1 MCAHLAISAA
11 SEATGAMSGVCAVAV
26 GALAGLIGLKVSF
39 AAPPRAPKKRQP
51 RNGVTERERPRCFCE
66 PLGAEPMS
74 IRSRLPRASVAK
86 GPPGISFHSSEA
98 ADHLNC
104 TRVSTGHW
112 CGTGLKKA
120 HLTLRVSLA
129 RLFLAIARHG
139 VTGSALEPYTGAS
152 RAGVRLK
159 TRDKCGLGQLR
170 LDTDGPGPGER
181 QRRRARELRAGNSA
195 SWHLLRDTVTRG
207 RSSLSA
213 RHLAFSVALL
223 AQAHQYQV

>member
-1 MCAHLAISAA
+1 
-11 SEATGAMSGVCAVAV
+11 MSGVCAVAV

-120 HLTLRVSLA
+120 HLSVRVFLA
-129 RLFLAIARHG
+129 RLLTGGALCR
-139 VTGSALEPYTGAS
+139 GSANP
-152 RAGVRLK
+152 
-159 TRDKCGLGQLR
+159 LGFS
-170 LDTDGPGPGER
+170 P
-181 QRRRARELRAGNSA
+181 A
-195 SWHLLRDTVTRG
+195 LLRGGAGLRTDRSTSQPHIHPVYIYSRCKYREATSAGRRTRL
-207 RSSLSA
+207 SSNSSSNLD
-213 RHLAFSVALL
+213 
-223 AQAHQYQV
+223 

>member
-39 AAPPRAPKKRQP
+39 AAPPRASKKRQP

-112 CGTGLKKA
+112 CGTGSKK
-120 HLTLRVSLA
+120 R
-129 RLFLAIARHG
+129 I
-139 VTGSALEPYTGAS
+139 
-152 RAGVRLK
+152 
-159 TRDKCGLGQLR
+159 
-170 LDTDGPGPGER
+170 
-181 QRRRARELRAGNSA
+181 
-195 SWHLLRDTVTRG
+195 
-207 RSSLSA
+207 
-213 RHLAFSVALL
+213 
-223 AQAHQYQV
+223 

>member
-120 HLTLRVSLA
+120 HLTVRVSLA
-129 RLFLAIARHG
+129 RLFFPHTAVCCCAAH
-139 VTGSALEPYTGAS
+139 GAS
-152 RAGVRLK
+152 GAPASPQSVALVRRGFVGTHVSSARRDGGGFCALRQRDVPDAGVRRPESPHEPRPT
-159 TRDKCGLGQLR
+159 TR
-170 LDTDGPGPGER
+170 
-181 QRRRARELRAGNSA
+181 
-195 SWHLLRDTVTRG
+195 
-207 RSSLSA
+207 
-213 RHLAFSVALL
+213 
-223 AQAHQYQV
+223 

>member
-98 ADHLNC
+98 PDHLNC

-120 HLTLRVSLA
+120 HLTVRVSLA
-129 RLFLAIARHG
+129 RLFSVG
-139 VTGSALEPYTGAS
+139 VDG
-152 RAGVRLK
+152 
-159 TRDKCGLGQLR
+159 KCG
-170 LDTDGPGPGER
+170 DGR
-181 QRRRARELRAGNSA
+181 QRACLMAARGKI
-195 SWHLLRDTVTRG
+195 G
-207 RSSLSA
+207 RSERPLGENEWAVHRSE
-213 RHLAFSVALL
+213 RH
-223 AQAHQYQV
+223 

>member
-104 TRVSTGHW
+104 TPPDPCVDGALVWNRAQ
-112 CGTGLKKA
+112 K
-120 HLTLRVSLA
+120 
-129 RLFLAIARHG
+129 
-139 VTGSALEPYTGAS
+139 SAFD
-152 RAGVRLK
+152 RAGF
-159 TRDKCGLGQLR
+159 
-170 LDTDGPGPGER
+170 
-181 QRRRARELRAGNSA
+181 
-195 SWHLLRDTVTRG
+195 
-207 RSSLSA
+207 
-213 RHLAFSVALL
+213 FS
-223 AQAHQYQV
+223 

>member
-86 GPPGISFHSSEA
+86 GPPGISF
-98 ADHLNC
+98 
-104 TRVSTGHW
+104 R
-112 CGTGLKKA
+112 GTGVEPGSKK
-120 HLTLRVSLA
+120 R
-129 RLFLAIARHG
+129 I
-139 VTGSALEPYTGAS
+139 
-152 RAGVRLK
+152 
-159 TRDKCGLGQLR
+159 
-170 LDTDGPGPGER
+170 
-181 QRRRARELRAGNSA
+181 
-195 SWHLLRDTVTRG
+195 
-207 RSSLSA
+207 
-213 RHLAFSVALL
+213 
-223 AQAHQYQV
+223 

>member
-51 RNGVTERERPRCFCE
+51 RNGVTQRERPRCFCE

-98 ADHLNC
+98 PDHLNC

-112 CGTGLKKA
+112 
-120 HLTLRVSLA
+120 
-129 RLFLAIARHG
+129 
-139 VTGSALEPYTGAS
+139 
-152 RAGVRLK
+152 
-159 TRDKCGLGQLR
+159 
-170 LDTDGPGPGER
+170 
-181 QRRRARELRAGNSA
+181 
-195 SWHLLRDTVTRG
+195 
-207 RSSLSA
+207 
-213 RHLAFSVALL
+213 
-223 AQAHQYQV
+223 

>member
-120 HLTLRVSLA
+120 HLTVRVSLA
-129 RLFLAIARHG
+129 RLF
-139 VTGSALEPYTGAS
+139 
-152 RAGVRLK
+152 GVRSGGPAPSSGTAIR
-159 TRDKCGLGQLR
+159 TR
-170 LDTDGPGPGER
+170 
-181 QRRRARELRAGNSA
+181 
-195 SWHLLRDTVTRG
+195 WRDWK
-207 RSSLSA
+207 A
-213 RHLAFSVALL
+213 P
-223 AQAHQYQV
+223 

>member
-120 HLTLRVSLA
+120 HLTVRVSLA
-129 RLFLAIARHG
+129 RLFFAVKPPPPQPAQGRTHFPPFKG
-139 VTGSALEPYTGAS
+139 GFEVDETSSPPNNEKRKKRRGTG
-152 RAGVRLK
+152 RKR
-159 TRDKCGLGQLR
+159 R
-170 LDTDGPGPGER
+170 LDVGHTMAAL
-181 QRRRARELRAGNSA
+181 Q
-195 SWHLLRDTVTRG
+195 TRSG
-207 RSSLSA
+207 SC
-213 RHLAFSVALL
+213 
-223 AQAHQYQV
+223 Q

>member
-104 TRVSTGHW
+104 TRVTGVEP
-112 CGTGLKKA
+112 GSKEA
-120 HLTLRVSLA
+120 HLPVRVSLA
-129 RLFLAIARHG
+129 RLFSSEARIVMW
-139 VTGSALEPYTGAS
+139 VTPAAAPATP
-152 RAGVRLK
+152 V
-159 TRDKCGLGQLR
+159 
-170 LDTDGPGPGER
+170 
-181 QRRRARELRAGNSA
+181 
-195 SWHLLRDTVTRG
+195 
-207 RSSLSA
+207 
-213 RHLAFSVALL
+213 SVCLW
-223 AQAHQYQV
+223 

>member
-112 CGTGLKKA
+112 CGTGVKKA
-120 HLTLRVSLA
+120 HLTVRVSLA
-129 RLFLAIARHG
+129 RLFPKTLLVQQPWVQCLLLLG
-139 VTGSALEPYTGAS
+139 GSGSPPAAALCCWGGQTPPAAQGDFLDLEP
-152 RAGVRLK
+152 
-159 TRDKCGLGQLR
+159 
-170 LDTDGPGPGER
+170 
-181 QRRRARELRAGNSA
+181 
-195 SWHLLRDTVTRG
+195 
-207 RSSLSA
+207 
-213 RHLAFSVALL
+213 
-223 AQAHQYQV
+223 

>member
-120 HLTLRVSLA
+120 HLTVRVSLA
-129 RLFLAIARHG
+129 RLFEVCVVFRVWCLLADRTDSKCAPSTPRVRQG
-139 VTGSALEPYTGAS
+139 GELALIQGDTN
-152 RAGVRLK
+152 RAHVHAVDAPWMR
-159 TRDKCGLGQLR
+159 
-170 LDTDGPGPGER
+170 PG
-181 QRRRARELRAGNSA
+181 ARE
-195 SWHLLRDTVTRG
+195 T
-207 RSSLSA
+207 
-213 RHLAFSVALL
+213 
-223 AQAHQYQV
+223 

>member
-120 HLTLRVSLA
+120 HLTVRVSLA
-129 RLFLAIARHG
+129 RLFHTR
-139 VTGSALEPYTGAS
+139 AS
-152 RAGVRLK
+152 TCIRS
-159 TRDKCGLGQLR
+159 
-170 LDTDGPGPGER
+170 P
-181 QRRRARELRAGNSA
+181 RELSPP
-195 SWHLLRDTVTRG
+195 V
-207 RSSLSA
+207 SA
-213 RHLAFSVALL
+213 R
-223 AQAHQYQV
+223 

>member
-86 GPPGISFHSSEA
+86 GPPGISFHSSGA

-104 TRVSTGHW
+104 SRILESIDAACRPCRPHRGVLRPIERLPWPRPWREGA
-112 CGTGLKKA
+112 CG
-120 HLTLRVSLA
+120 SPA
-129 RLFLAIARHG
+129 RRWTDPVA
-139 VTGSALEPYTGAS
+139 
-152 RAGVRLK
+152 
-159 TRDKCGLGQLR
+159 LR
-170 LDTDGPGPGER
+170 LRNP
-181 QRRRARELRAGNSA
+181 
-195 SWHLLRDTVTRG
+195 
-207 RSSLSA
+207 
-213 RHLAFSVALL
+213 
-223 AQAHQYQV
+223 

>member
-98 ADHLNC
+98 PDHLNC

-120 HLTLRVSLA
+120 HLTVRVSLA
-129 RLFLAIARHG
+129 RLLHCQVPLSDQLSGA
-139 VTGSALEPYTGAS
+139 VSAVGCCPVL
-152 RAGVRLK
+152 V
-159 TRDKCGLGQLR
+159 
-170 LDTDGPGPGER
+170 
-181 QRRRARELRAGNSA
+181 
-195 SWHLLRDTVTRG
+195 
-207 RSSLSA
+207 
-213 RHLAFSVALL
+213 
-223 AQAHQYQV
+223 

>member
-120 HLTLRVSLA
+120 HLTVRVSLA
-129 RLFLAIARHG
+129 RLFYFLLTHSG
-139 VTGSALEPYTGAS
+139 FWSQFS
-152 RAGVRLK
+152 HH
-159 TRDKCGLGQLR
+159 
-170 LDTDGPGPGER
+170 
-181 QRRRARELRAGNSA
+181 RRAHPSSKSSRKGLEGSK
-195 SWHLLRDTVTRG
+195 RG
-207 RSSLSA
+207 SQALNLSA
-213 RHLAFSVALL
+213 RPMQMSFWVSV
-223 AQAHQYQV
+223 H

>member
-120 HLTLRVSLA
+120 HLTVRVSLA
-129 RLFLAIARHG
+129 RLFLCVSDFLSIKQ
-139 VTGSALEPYTGAS
+139 AS
-152 RAGVRLK
+152 FCV
-159 TRDKCGLGQLR
+159 
-170 LDTDGPGPGER
+170 
-181 QRRRARELRAGNSA
+181 
-195 SWHLLRDTVTRG
+195 
-207 RSSLSA
+207 
-213 RHLAFSVALL
+213 
-223 AQAHQYQV
+223 

>member
-120 HLTLRVSLA
+120 HLTVRVSLA
-129 RLFLAIARHG
+129 RLLAAAWAVCGLVAVGDMVLVYGPHFPHSPLPAGR
-139 VTGSALEPYTGAS
+139 AS
-152 RAGVRLK
+152 RGNFE
-159 TRDKCGLGQLR
+159 GLCHR
-170 LDTDGPGPGER
+170 SGPKPCAR
-181 QRRRARELRAGNSA
+181 PRREG
-195 SWHLLRDTVTRG
+195 
-207 RSSLSA
+207 
-213 RHLAFSVALL
+213 SVAPPPE
-223 AQAHQYQV
+223 

>member
-120 HLTLRVSLA
+120 HLTVRVSLA
-129 RLFLAIARHG
+129 RLFGPGSEVANRTPSAPRSVDEEGGKEGHVHALGSGARLRPIRPTSINQQG
-139 VTGSALEPYTGAS
+139 QP
-152 RAGVRLK
+152 AGVGGGTLPKSTLR
-159 TRDKCGLGQLR
+159 RDE
-170 LDTDGPGPGER
+170 PAPSS
-181 QRRRARELRAGNSA
+181 AGTHWVHCRTAVSYGMKKGF
-195 SWHLLRDTVTRG
+195 W
-207 RSSLSA
+207 
-213 RHLAFSVALL
+213 
-223 AQAHQYQV
+223 

>member
-86 GPPGISFHSSEA
+86 GPPGISFHFSEA

-120 HLTLRVSLA
+120 HLTVRVSLA
-129 RLFLAIARHG
+129 RLLCGAGGTTVLSGARSVDH
-139 VTGSALEPYTGAS
+139 
-152 RAGVRLK
+152 
-159 TRDKCGLGQLR
+159 RDRRPAEIGIQLY
-170 LDTDGPGPGER
+170 E
-181 QRRRARELRAGNSA
+181 
-195 SWHLLRDTVTRG
+195 
-207 RSSLSA
+207 
-213 RHLAFSVALL
+213 
-223 AQAHQYQV
+223 

>member
-104 TRVSTGHW
+104 TRVSTGALVWNRAQKSAFDRAGSRGSRGGYPLAALGSEDW
-112 CGTGLKKA
+112 CNPSHGGVFSDGRPSVHGVATSPTA
-120 HLTLRVSLA
+120 PASSRVS
-129 RLFLAIARHG
+129 
-139 VTGSALEPYTGAS
+139 
-152 RAGVRLK
+152 
-159 TRDKCGLGQLR
+159 
-170 LDTDGPGPGER
+170 
-181 QRRRARELRAGNSA
+181 RE
-195 SWHLLRDTVTRG
+195 
-207 RSSLSA
+207 
-213 RHLAFSVALL
+213 
-223 AQAHQYQV
+223 

>member
-1 MCAHLAISAA
+1 
-11 SEATGAMSGVCAVAV
+11 MSGVCAVAV

-74 IRSRLPRASVAK
+74 IRSRLPRASVSK

-120 HLTLRVSLA
+120 HLTVRVSLA
-129 RLFLAIARHG
+129 RLFQQH
-139 VTGSALEPYTGAS
+139 SQKNPHS
-152 RAGVRLK
+152 RLK
-159 TRDKCGLGQLR
+159 SAKSLFHPFRT
-170 LDTDGPGPGER
+170 GPAVCAGCP
-181 QRRRARELRAGNSA
+181 RRVTVTPTSSGSLTHRPVSPLHPASTRARVQLTRASPN
-195 SWHLLRDTVTRG
+195 RR
-207 RSSLSA
+207 
-213 RHLAFSVALL
+213 
-223 AQAHQYQV
+223 

>member
-1 MCAHLAISAA
+1 
-11 SEATGAMSGVCAVAV
+11 MSGVCAVAV

-120 HLTLRVSLA
+120 HLTVRVSLA
-129 RLFLAIARHG
+129 RLL
-139 VTGSALEPYTGAS
+139 
-152 RAGVRLK
+152 
-159 TRDKCGLGQLR
+159 
-170 LDTDGPGPGER
+170 
-181 QRRRARELRAGNSA
+181 QRRRSRRTTSPSPSTGPSSARCGGSCRRTAAITGRRAWA
-195 SWHLLRDTVTRG
+195 LKCTT
-207 RSSLSA
+207 SSLRWRA
-213 RHLAFSVALL
+213 RTLTQMPSHAARLKQRGA
-223 AQAHQYQV
+223 

>member
-120 HLTLRVSLA
+120 HLTVRVSLA
-129 RLFLAIARHG
+129 RLFAARTRSKYVHKRSTKPIADAE
-139 VTGSALEPYTGAS
+139 SAPRNAGA
-152 RAGVRLK
+152 RFELK
-159 TRDKCGLGQLR
+159 LSYVLSLILSLNTR
-170 LDTDGPGPGER
+170 
-181 QRRRARELRAGNSA
+181 NSDLQ
-195 SWHLLRDTVTRG
+195 SC
-207 RSSLSA
+207 
-213 RHLAFSVALL
+213 
-223 AQAHQYQV
+223 

>member
-120 HLTLRVSLA
+120 HLTVRVSLA
-129 RLFLAIARHG
+129 RL
-139 VTGSALEPYTGAS
+139 LEPI
-152 RAGVRLK
+152 L
-159 TRDKCGLGQLR
+159 
-170 LDTDGPGPGER
+170 
-181 QRRRARELRAGNSA
+181 RARDFTQLTQTTG
-195 SWHLLRDTVTRG
+195 G
-207 RSSLSA
+207 RTSINKKSVVKLLSA
-213 RHLAFSVALL
+213 TAAKSDIA
-223 AQAHQYQV
+223 A

>member
-98 ADHLNC
+98 ADQ
-104 TRVSTGHW
+104 
-112 CGTGLKKA
+112 LKLHPCVAGALVWNRAQK
-120 HLTLRVSLA
+120 
-129 RLFLAIARHG
+129 
-139 VTGSALEPYTGAS
+139 SAFD
-152 RAGVRLK
+152 RAGF
-159 TRDKCGLGQLR
+159 
-170 LDTDGPGPGER
+170 
-181 QRRRARELRAGNSA
+181 
-195 SWHLLRDTVTRG
+195 
-207 RSSLSA
+207 
-213 RHLAFSVALL
+213 FS
-223 AQAHQYQV
+223 

>member
-74 IRSRLPRASVAK
+74 IRSRLPRAPVAK

-120 HLTLRVSLA
+120 HLTVRVSLA
-129 RLFLAIARHG
+129 RL
-139 VTGSALEPYTGAS
+139 LEPI
-152 RAGVRLK
+152 L
-159 TRDKCGLGQLR
+159 
-170 LDTDGPGPGER
+170 
-181 QRRRARELRAGNSA
+181 RARDFTQLTQTTG
-195 SWHLLRDTVTRG
+195 G
-207 RSSLSA
+207 RTSINKKSVVKLLSA
-213 RHLAFSVALL
+213 TAAKSDIA
-223 AQAHQYQV
+223 A

>member
-120 HLTLRVSLA
+120 HLTVRVSLA
-129 RLFLAIARHG
+129 RLLAAEAPWGRK
-139 VTGSALEPYTGAS
+139 VDAGS
-152 RAGVRLK
+152 R
-159 TRDKCGLGQLR
+159 TRQTVATPRGTHVPPTSPPPL
-170 LDTDGPGPGER
+170 
-181 QRRRARELRAGNSA
+181 RRRRSTAGP
-195 SWHLLRDTVTRG
+195 
-207 RSSLSA
+207 RS
-213 RHLAFSVALL
+213 RR
-223 AQAHQYQV
+223 

>member
-98 ADHLNC
+98 ADHQ
-104 TRVSTGHW
+104 TAPVSTGHW

-120 HLTLRVSLA
+120 HLTVRVSLA
-129 RLFLAIARHG
+129 RLLVSPTSVFARCPP
-139 VTGSALEPYTGAS
+139 SPLPPA
-152 RAGVRLK
+152 
-159 TRDKCGLGQLR
+159 
-170 LDTDGPGPGER
+170 
-181 QRRRARELRAGNSA
+181 
-195 SWHLLRDTVTRG
+195 
-207 RSSLSA
+207 
-213 RHLAFSVALL
+213 
-223 AQAHQYQV
+223 